1 MYKDFGKDEMAVI
14 VFTSVFAIVYRL
26 LSDNDIRFI
35 NGRLAIGILIISV
48 AYLFFNRVIKL
59 MIDAM
64 VMRKNF
70 YYTFL
75 TIQDIWY
82 RQLGRGK
89 YKVFMADYTDAKNK
103 VHNKEIHSAFS
114 IKKWKKGDRIK
125 IKVSTKDPE
134 KIIILFSDAAIAFIR
149 LFVGIVFETVLFTI
163 YINI

>member
-14 VFTSVFAIVYRL
+14 VFTGVFAIVYRL

-35 NGRLAIGILIISV
+35 NGRLAIGVLIISV

-75 TIQDIWY
+75 TIQDIRR
-82 RQLGRGK
+82 RQSTKGNYK
-89 YKVFMADYTDAKNK
+89 YFIAEYTDNK
-103 VHNKEIHSAFS
+103 KHLHSKEIHSSFS
-114 IKKWKKGDRIK
+114 VKKWKKGDRIK

-134 KIIILFSDAAIAFIR
+134 KIIILFSDASIAFIR